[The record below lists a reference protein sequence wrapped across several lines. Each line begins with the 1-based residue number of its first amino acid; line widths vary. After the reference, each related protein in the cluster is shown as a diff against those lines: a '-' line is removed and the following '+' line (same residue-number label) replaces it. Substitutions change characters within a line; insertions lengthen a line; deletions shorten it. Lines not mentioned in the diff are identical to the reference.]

1 MGGCIQAGGPVT
13 VTEDQEM
20 SQQPDVRYHKGKRI
34 YGGPHNLQL
43 SLDGEIFFFCNLEIY
58 YFSTFQLNIIDGFL
72 SAGKRLYVTTFL
84 YTPWD
89 KVFHP
94 EGSVKVSLPH
104 SECLPFY
111 GVNSSTAP

>member
-1 MGGCIQAGGPVT
+1 MGGSIQAGGPVT

-58 YFSTFQLNIIDGFL
+58 YFSTE
-72 SAGKRLYVTTFL
+72 Y
-84 YTPWD
+84 Y
-89 KVFHP
+89 
-94 EGSVKVSLPH
+94 
-104 SECLPFY
+104 
-111 GVNSSTAP
+111 

>member
-43 SLDGEIFFFCNLEIY
+43 SLDGQIFFFFVIWT
-58 YFSTFQLNIIDGFL
+58 FITFQLNIIDGFL

-104 SECLPFY
+104 NKCLPCY
-111 GVNSSTAP
+111 GGISSTAP